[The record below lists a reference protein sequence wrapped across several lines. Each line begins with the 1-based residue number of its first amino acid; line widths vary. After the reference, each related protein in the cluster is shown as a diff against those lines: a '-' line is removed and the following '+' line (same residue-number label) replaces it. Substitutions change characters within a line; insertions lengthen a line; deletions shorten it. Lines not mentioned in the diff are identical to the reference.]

1 MSLPPTD
8 SDIDA
13 LHARLGD
20 LHGVARVREA
30 AREERVYLVGGAV
43 RDLLLGRERAD
54 VDLVVEGDAVALA
67 RRIAEGVTVHER
79 FGTATV
85 RVDGRAV
92 DLASARAESYSR
104 PGALPDV
111 RQGSLAEDLAR
122 RDFTINAMA
131 MPLAGAA
138 ELIDPHDGVR
148 DLAGGIIRVLHP
160 ASFEDDP
167 TRALRAAR
175 YAARL
180 ELSLDPGTATLLSEA
195 DLETVSSERVEA
207 ELRRIASED
216 DPVRGLEL
224 VAAWG
229 LLAIGAGA
237 LELVGAVSELLRA
250 PPWSQIAT
258 FGDALMVVIRGRLER
273 ARGLASQRPEG
284 AAQAVAA
291 ARGHTGVELALARG
305 LGAAWLDRYVLEW
318 RAVRLEISGTDLL
331 RAGVPEG
338 PAVGRGLGAALRA
351 KLEGQT
357 RGQRDE
363 LEVALAAV
371 GEGRS

>member
-20 LHGVARVREA
+20 LHGVARVRDA
-30 AREERVYLVGGAV
+30 AREERVYLVGGVV
-43 RDLLLGRERAD
+43 RDLLLGHERAD

-67 RRIAEGVTVHER
+67 RRMAESVTVHER

-85 RVDGRAV
+85 RVDGSAV
-92 DLASARAESYSR
+92 DLASARAESYPR

-111 RQGSLAEDLAR
+111 RPGTLAEDLAR

-131 MPLAGAA
+131 MPLAGEAR
-138 ELIDPHDGVR
+138 LIDPHDGVR

-180 ELSLDPGTATLLSEA
+180 ELSLDPATATLLSEA

-216 DPVRGLEL
+216 DPLGGLEL
-224 VAAWG
+224 ADAWG

-237 LELVGAVSELLRA
+237 LELVGAVSELLRVS
-250 PPWSQIAT
+250 PWRQIT
-258 FGDALMVVIRGRLER
+258 TLGDALIAVMRGRVER
-273 ARGLASQRPEG
+273 ARALASQRPEG

-305 LGAAWLDRYVLEW
+305 LGAAWLDRYVSEW

-351 KLEGQT
+351 KLDGET
-357 RGQRDE
+357 RGREDE
-363 LEVALAAV
+363 LEVALEAA